1 MNSNGIGA
9 RMNVVTYNAR
19 FKYVQVSLAKEEKE
33 RSQVSHQYAS
43 TLSHFMV
50 FGMLMIFSA

>member
-1 MNSNGIGA
+1 
-9 RMNVVTYNAR
+9 MNVVTYNAR
-19 FKYVQVSLAKEEKE
+19 FKYVQVSVAEGAKE

-50 FGMLMIFSA
+50 FGMLMIFTA